1 MAVNLWEII
10 PMLDKSRKLN
20 RLRPSFLIG
29 FDTFIYLFCAG
40 VIIEA
45 VAIVFR
51 EIDND
56 DSVFDNTWLIMF
68 VLIILIAVI
77 GYV

>member
-1 MAVNLWEII
+1 
-10 PMLDKSRKLN
+10 MLDKSRKLN